1 MSLKKQIVADMKSA
15 IKAGDKN
22 QLRVVRLILAG
33 IKQIEVDTRKELDDS
48 VILSLL
54 AKMIK
59 QRRDSV
65 EQFKKGNRQDL
76 ASIELAEIE
85 ILNDYLPEQLSANE
99 LENIVNAVIQDLGA
113 TGIRDMGKVMA
124 QIKIKISGQAD
135 MSIVSTLI
143 KEKLTAN

>member
-1 MSLKKQIVADMKSA
+1 MKSA

-48 VILSLL
+48 IILSLL

-85 ILNDYLPEQLSANE
+85 ILNNYLPEQLSANE
-99 LENIVNAVIQDLGA
+99 LENIVNAIIQDLGA

-124 QIKIKISGQAD
+124 QIKIKVSGRAD

-143 KEKLTAN
+143 KEKLTAI

>member
-48 VILSLL
+48 IILSLL

-85 ILNDYLPEQLSANE
+85 ILNNYLPEQLSANE
-99 LENIVNAVIQDLGA
+99 LENIVNAIIQDLGA

-124 QIKIKISGQAD
+124 QIKIKVSGRAD

-143 KEKLTAN
+143 KEKLTAI

>member
-33 IKQIEVDTRKELDDS
+33 IKQIEVDTRKELNDS
-48 VILSLL
+48 IILSLL

-85 ILNDYLPEQLSANE
+85 ILNNYLPEQLSANE

-124 QIKIKISGQAD
+124 QIKIKVSGRAD

-143 KEKLTAN
+143 KEKLTTK

>member
-143 KEKLTAN
+143 KEKLTAK

>member
-1 MSLKKQIVADMKSA
+1 MSLKNQIVADMKSA

-48 VILSLL
+48 IILSLL

-85 ILNDYLPEQLSANE
+85 ILNHYLPEQLSANE
-99 LENIVNAVIQDLGA
+99 LENIVNAIIQDLGA

-124 QIKIKISGQAD
+124 QIKIKVSGRAD
-135 MSIVSTLI
+135 MSIVSTLV
-143 KEKLTAN
+143 KEKLTAI

>member
-1 MSLKKQIVADMKSA
+1 
-15 IKAGDKN
+15 
-22 QLRVVRLILAG
+22 
-33 IKQIEVDTRKELDDS
+33 
-48 VILSLL
+48 
-54 AKMIK
+54 MIK

-85 ILNDYLPEQLSANE
+85 ILNNYLPEQLSANE

-124 QIKIKISGQAD
+124 QIKIKVSGRAD

-143 KEKLTAN
+143 KEKLTTK

>member
-1 MSLKKQIVADMKSA
+1 MPLKEQIIADMKSA

-48 VILSLL
+48 IILSLL
-54 AKMIK
+54 VKMIK

-85 ILNDYLPEQLSANE
+85 ILNNYLPEQLSDNE
-99 LENIVNAVIQDLGA
+99 LENIVNAVIHNLEA

-124 QIKIKISGQAD
+124 EIKIKVSGRTD
-135 MSIVSTLI
+135 MSIVSALI
-143 KEKLTAN
+143 KEKLTSI

>member
-1 MSLKKQIVADMKSA
+1 MKSA

-33 IKQIEVDTRKELDDS
+33 IKQIEVDTRKELNDS
-48 VILSLL
+48 IILSLL

-85 ILNDYLPEQLSANE
+85 ILNNYLPEQLSANE

-124 QIKIKISGQAD
+124 QIKIKVSGRAD

-143 KEKLTAN
+143 KEKLTTI

>member
-33 IKQIEVDTRKELDDS
+33 IKQIEVDTRKELNDS
-48 VILSLL
+48 IILSLL

-85 ILNDYLPEQLSANE
+85 ILNNYLPEQLSANE
-99 LENIVNAVIQDLGA
+99 LENIVNAIIQDLGA

-124 QIKIKISGQAD
+124 QIKIKVSGRAD

-143 KEKLTAN
+143 KEKLTTK

>member
-48 VILSLL
+48 IILSLL

-85 ILNDYLPEQLSANE
+85 ILNNYLPEQLSANE
-99 LENIVNAVIQDLGA
+99 LENIVNALIQDLGA

-124 QIKIKISGQAD
+124 QIKIKVSGRAD

-143 KEKLTAN
+143 KEKLTAI